1 MLSIKKAGARQC
13 KGFVRRHRHCPHAS
27 LYPLFNKLI
36 RERLLPLRILI
47 FAACLT
53 CASAVADSP
62 QQMAAIGDLQLA
74 SGETLLN
81 VQVGYQTAGT
91 LNEDKSNVIVFPTWF
106 TGTAADFIKW
116 EVIGPGKLADTNRYF
131 VIAVDAL
138 GNGVS
143 SSPSNSPKQPGK
155 QFPVIAISDM
165 VNSQHALLTRHL
177 GITHARAVMG
187 VSMGGMQTFQ
197 WMGQYPE
204 FMDKAIPIDGSPRMT
219 SYDLLQWHIHES
231 AIEIMQEAG
240 IENAKIMEFMA
251 SLNLLTLW
259 TPEYFVENITPEA
272 LPEYMEESSQSYAQ
286 LDANDYLS
294 QLRAMMMLDVYAAG
308 ASSATPYVQKV
319 QADILIISTEDD
331 HMVNPAP
338 GKEMSKA
345 LSEEHVELASNCGH
359 IGSSCEADMVN
370 KKVNAFLLE

>member
-1 MLSIKKAGARQC
+1 
-13 KGFVRRHRHCPHAS
+13 
-27 LYPLFNKLI
+27 
-36 RERLLPLRILI
+36 LPLRILI
-47 FAACLT
+47 LATYFACAC
-53 CASAVADSP
+53 AVADSS

-74 SGETLLN
+74 SGETLLD

-106 TGTAADFIKW
+106 TGTVADFMKW
-116 EVIGPGKLADTNRYF
+116 EVIGPGKLADTNQYF

-177 GITHARAVMG
+177 GITHARAIMG

-231 AIEIMQEAG
+231 AIETMQQAG

-251 SLNLLTLW
+251 ALNLLTLW
-259 TPEYFVENITPEA
+259 TPEYFVENIAPGA
-272 LPEYMEESSQSYAQ
+272 IPQFMEESRQSYAH

-294 QLRAMMMLDVYAAG
+294 QLRAMMMLDVYAPDAG
-308 ASSATPYVQKV
+308 SETTYVQKV
-319 QADILIISTEDD
+319 QADTLIISAEDD

-338 GKEMSKA
+338 GKEMGKA
-345 LSEEHVELASNCGH
+345 LNEEHVEIATNCGH
-359 IGSSCEADMVN
+359 IGTSCEADSVAKMVH
-370 KKVNAFLLE
+370 AFLEN